1 MAVLIECK
9 NINKEYGD
17 TSILKNINFDID
29 LGEKVGIVGSN
40 GMGKTT
46 LANIIAGRSE
56 ATSGD
61 VIWHK
66 NGIKIGYMKQATD
79 YIEINNTLSGGEKTK
94 KLLNEIFYG
103 TYDVLLLDEPTN
115 HLDYK
120 GANWLIKKVNEFN
133 GTVIII
139 SHDRYFLD
147 KCVNHIVEIENCKL
161 TNYNGNYSWYRQKKK
176 KDYQDTLHLYEE
188 QEKIKENIKDQID
201 NLKEWSS
208 KAHRE
213 SAKKAIE
220 TGNKKGGKE
229 YNRVKA
235 KKMDNQIKSHIK
247 RLEKIEVTGIEKP
260 KEEIKVLFQ
269 IDESKKIGSVVV
281 QAKDISKKFDN
292 RVLFE
297 KSSFYIKHKEK
308 IGVYGVNG
316 CGKSTLIKAI
326 LDQTNIEGDL
336 YVSKTRRIGYL
347 SQEVTGLNENA
358 TILELFDFNN
368 RKEQGELRTKL
379 NLMGFN
385 AESLSKK
392 IDHLSLGERM
402 KLKLLLMINQKCEL
416 LILDEPTNH
425 IDLHVR
431 EQLEEML
438 ESYNGT
444 IILVTHD
451 RYMMEKICDKLLVF
465 EDKKIIRYEYGLRE
479 YLEYI
484 ERNKVKNKSN
494 SKVKN
499 KIDNK
504 SKDENVF
511 KESKMLLDNKI
522 AYIIGALSQCNPGSE
537 EYIKLDKEYTEL
549 IDLRNGNLLNKDFK

>member
-431 EQLEEML
+431 EQLEEIL

>member
-1 MAVLIECK
+1 MTVLIECK

-46 LANIIAGRSE
+46 LANIIAGRIE

-66 NGIKIGYMKQATD
+66 NEIKIGYMKQATD
-79 YIEINNTLSGGEKTK
+79 YVEINNTLSGGEKTK

-120 GANWLIKKVNEFN
+120 GVNWLIKNVNEFN

-147 KCVNHIVEIENCKL
+147 NCVNHIVEIENCKL
-161 TNYNGNYSWYRQKKK
+161 INYNGNYSWYREKKK

-201 NLKEWSS
+201 NLKEWSG

-220 TGNKKGGKE
+220 TGNKMGGKE

-235 KKMDNQIKSHIK
+235 KKRDNQIKSRIK
-247 RLEKIEVTGIEKP
+247 RIEKIEVTGIEKP
-260 KEEIKVLFQ
+260 KEEMKVLFQ

-281 QAKDISKKFDN
+281 QAKDISKKFDD

-326 LDQTNIEGDL
+326 LNQTNIDGDL
-336 YVSKTRRIGYL
+336 YVSKTRSIGYL

-392 IDHLSLGERM
+392 VDNLSLGERM

-522 AYIIGALSQCNPGSE
+522 DYIIGALSQCNPGSE

-549 IDLRNGNLLNKDFK
+549 IDLRNGNLLNKNFK

>member
-1 MAVLIECK
+1 MTVLIECK

-29 LGEKVGIVGSN
+29 LGEKVGIFGSN

-46 LANIIAGRSE
+46 LANIIAGIIE

-66 NGIKIGYMKQATD
+66 NEIKIGYMKQATD
-79 YIEINNTLSGGEKTK
+79 YVEINNTLSGGEKTK

-120 GANWLIKKVNEFN
+120 GVNWLIKKVNEFN

-147 KCVNHIVEIENCKL
+147 NCVNHIVEIENCKL
-161 TNYNGNYSWYRQKKK
+161 INYNGNYSWYREKKK
-176 KDYQDTLHLYEE
+176 KNYEDNLHLYEE
-188 QEKIKENIKDQID
+188 QEKIKENIKDQIN
-201 NLKEWSS
+201 NLKEWSG

-220 TGNKKGGKE
+220 TGNKMGGKE

-235 KKMDNQIKSHIK
+235 KKRDNQIKSRIK

-260 KEEIKVLFQ
+260 KEEMKVLFQ

-281 QAKDISKKFDN
+281 QAKDISKKFDD

-326 LDQTNIEGDL
+326 LNQTNIDGDV
-336 YVSKTRRIGYL
+336 YVSKTRSIGYL

-358 TILELFDFNN
+358 TILKLFDFNN

-392 IDHLSLGERM
+392 VDNLSLGERM

-431 EQLEEML
+431 ERLEEIL

-522 AYIIGALSQCNPGSE
+522 DYIIGALSQCNPGSE

-549 IDLRNGNLLNKDFK
+549 IDLRNGNLLNKNFK

>member
-1 MAVLIECK
+1 MTVLIECK

-17 TSILKNINFDID
+17 TSILKNINLDID
-29 LGEKVGIVGSN
+29 LGEKIGIVGSN

-46 LANIIAGRSE
+46 LANIIVGNIE
-56 ATSGD
+56 ATSGKIIYHRD
-61 VIWHK
+61 F
-66 NGIKIGYMKQATD
+66 IKFGYMKQATD
-79 YIEINNTLSGGEKTK
+79 YEDINSTLSGGEKTK
-94 KLLNEIFYG
+94 KRLNEIFYG
-103 TYDVLLLDEPTN
+103 KYDVLLLDEPTN
-115 HLDYK
+115 HLDHK
-120 GANWLIKKVNEFN
+120 GVNWLRKKVDEFT

-147 KCVNHIVEIENCKL
+147 NCVNHIVEIENCKL
-161 TNYNGNYSWYRQKKK
+161 TNYNGNYSWYRAKKK
-176 KDYQDTLHLYEE
+176 KDYEDTLHLYEE
-188 QEKIKENIKDQID
+188 QEKIKENIKNQID
-201 NLKEWSS
+201 GLKVWSS

-220 TGNKKGGKE
+220 TGNKMGGKE

-235 KKMDNQIKSHIK
+235 KKRDNQIKSRIK
-247 RLEKIEVTGIEKP
+247 KLEKIEITGIEKP
-260 KEEIKVLFQ
+260 KEEMKVLFQ

-308 IGVYGVNG
+308 IGVYGING

-326 LDQTNIEGDL
+326 LNQTNINGEL
-336 YVSKTRRIGYL
+336 YVSETRHIGYL
-347 SQEVTGLNENA
+347 SQEVTGLNENS
-358 TILELFDFNN
+358 TILELFDFND

-379 NLMGFN
+379 NSIGFN
-385 AESLSKK
+385 SESLSKK
-392 IDHLSLGERM
+392 IGCLSLGERM

-484 ERNKVKNKSN
+484 EKN
-494 SKVKN
+494 KVKN

-504 SKDENVF
+504 SKDENLS
-511 KESKMLLDNKI
+511 KESKMILDNKI
-522 AYIIGALSQCNPGSE
+522 AYIIGALSKCNPGSE
-537 EYIKLDKEYTEL
+537 EYIKLDKEYTKL
-549 IDLRNGNLLNKDFK
+549 IDIRKSNSLK

>member
-1 MAVLIECK
+1 MTVLIEGK
-9 NINKEYGD
+9 NINKEYGE
-17 TSILKNINFDID
+17 TSILKNINFDIN
-29 LGEKVGIVGSN
+29 LGEKIGIVGSN

-46 LANIIAGRSE
+46 LANIITGKIE

-79 YIEINNTLSGGEKTK
+79 YVDINNTLSGGEKTK

-103 TYDVLLLDEPTN
+103 KYDVLILDEPTN
-115 HLDYK
+115 HLDYR
-120 GANWLIKKVNEFN
+120 GLNWLIKKVNEFQ
-133 GTVIII
+133 GTVITI

-147 KCVNHIVEIENCKL
+147 SCVNHIVEIENCNL
-161 TNYNGNYSWYRQKKK
+161 TNYNGNYSWYREKKK
-176 KDYQDTLHLYEE
+176 KDYEDTLHLYEE
-188 QEKIKENIKDQID
+188 QEKIKENIKEQID
-201 NLKEWSS
+201 NLKGWSS

-213 SAKKAIE
+213 SAIKAIE
-220 TGNKKGGKE
+220 SGNKKGGKE

-235 KKMDNQIKSHIK
+235 KKMDNQIKSRIK

-260 KEEIKVLFQ
+260 EEEMKVLFQ

-281 QAKDISKKFDN
+281 QAKNISKNFDN
-292 RVLFE
+292 RALFE
-297 KSSFYIKHKEK
+297 NSSFYIKSKEK
-308 IGVYGVNG
+308 IGIYGVNG

-326 LDQTNIEGDL
+326 LKQANIDGEL
-336 YVSKTRRIGYL
+336 YVSETRHIGYL
-347 SQEVTGLNENA
+347 SQEVTELNEDS
-358 TILELFDFNN
+358 TILELFNFNN

-385 AESLSKK
+385 SESLSRK
-392 IDHLSLGERM
+392 IGCLSLGERM
-402 KLKLLLMINQKCEL
+402 KLKLILMINEKCEV

-465 EDKKIIRYEYGLRE
+465 ENKKIIRYEYGLRE
-479 YLEYI
+479 YLEHV
-484 ERNKVKNKSN
+484 EENKVNN
-494 SKVKN
+494 N

-504 SKDENVF
+504 SNHKSLS
-511 KESKMLLDNKI
+511 KESKILLDNKI
-522 AYIIGALSQCNPGSE
+522 AYIIGALSKCTPQSE
-537 EYIKLDKEYTEL
+537 EYMKLDKEYNQL
-549 IDLRNGNLLNKDFK
+549 IKLKNSN

>member
-1 MAVLIECK
+1 MTVLIECK

-17 TSILKNINFDID
+17 TLILKNINLDID
-29 LGEKVGIVGSN
+29 LGEKIGIVGSN

-46 LANIIAGRSE
+46 LANIIVGNIK
-56 ATSGD
+56 ATSGKIIYHRD
-61 VIWHK
+61 F
-66 NGIKIGYMKQATD
+66 IKFGYMKQATD
-79 YIEINNTLSGGEKTK
+79 YEDINSTLSGGEKTK
-94 KLLNEIFYG
+94 KRLNEIFYG
-103 TYDVLLLDEPTN
+103 KYDVLLLDEPTN
-115 HLDYK
+115 HLDHK
-120 GANWLIKKVNEFN
+120 GVNWLRKKVNEFT

-147 KCVNHIVEIENCKL
+147 NCVNHIVEIENCKL
-161 TNYNGNYSWYRQKKK
+161 TNYNGNYSWYRAKKK
-176 KDYQDTLHLYEE
+176 KDYEDTLHLYEE
-188 QEKIKENIKDQID
+188 QEKIKENIKNQID
-201 NLKEWSS
+201 GLKVWSS

-235 KKMDNQIKSHIK
+235 KKRDNQIKSRIK
-247 RLEKIEVTGIEKP
+247 SLEKIEVTGIEKP
-260 KEEIKVLFQ
+260 KEEMKVLFQ

-308 IGVYGVNG
+308 IGLYGING

-326 LDQTNIEGDL
+326 LNQANINGEL
-336 YVSKTRRIGYL
+336 YVSETRHIGYL
-347 SQEVTGLNENA
+347 SQEVTGLNENS
-358 TILELFDFNN
+358 TILELFDFND

-379 NLMGFN
+379 NLIGFN
-385 AESLSKK
+385 SESLSKK
-392 IDHLSLGERM
+392 IGCLSLGERM

-484 ERNKVKNKSN
+484 EKNKI
-494 SKVKN
+494 KN

-504 SKDENVF
+504 SKDENLS
-511 KESKMLLDNKI
+511 KESKMILDNKI
-522 AYIIGALSQCNPGSE
+522 AYIIGAISKCNPGSE
-537 EYIKLDKEYTEL
+537 EYIKLDKEYTKL
-549 IDLRNGNLLNKDFK
+549 IDIRKSNSLK